1 MSSNQ
6 GNLMRNAVRAAI
18 AASSIGFAS
27 GCAFAPQAV
36 KLSPVIDVEQSSVG
50 ANHAVRVN
58 VVDERPKSTLGTRG
72 ARGVGAE
79 LTLEGD
85 LAEIVRTSL
94 SNGLALKGFTA
105 QSIKGAEGRELR
117 VEIRSLDYG
126 VTVGFWSGDL
136 RTQCSLKAICIR
148 GSDRPYEKLHRGE
161 FKENVQ
167 VVQGAEANNVYVS
180 NALSEA
186 LNNVLADGELMECLA
201 QQGS

>member
-1 MSSNQ
+1 MVA
-6 GNLMRNAVRAAI
+6 LAV
-18 AASSIGFAS
+18 GFAS

-36 KLSPVIDVEQSSVG
+36 KLSPEIKVEQSSLG
-50 ANHAVRVN
+50 GNQAVRVS

-85 LAEIVRTSL
+85 LVEIVRTSL
-94 SNGLALKGFTA
+94 GEGLARKGFTA
-105 QSIKGAEGRELR
+105 QSLQGAEVPELR

-136 RTQCSLKAICIR
+136 RTQCSLKAICIH

-186 LNNVLADGELMECLA
+186 LNSVLADSGLMGCLA
-201 QQGS
+201 RQGS